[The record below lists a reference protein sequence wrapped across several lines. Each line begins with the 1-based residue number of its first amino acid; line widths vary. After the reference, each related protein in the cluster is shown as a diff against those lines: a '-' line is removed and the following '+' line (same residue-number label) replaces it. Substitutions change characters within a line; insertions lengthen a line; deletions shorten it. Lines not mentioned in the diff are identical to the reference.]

1 MKFFRLRY
9 FFPIILSVLCFQPAI
24 SNGGGSEDQLFRQ
37 ANEAYSRQDYDQAI
51 THYEQLTKNTGF
63 SATVLYNLAN
73 SYAQSGKIG
82 LAVLNY
88 ERALRL
94 APSDSDISGNL
105 ELVRKEGGLFA
116 GEYTGTERFFRILE
130 LDQWSQLLL
139 LTLVLFTLFRLAA
152 LRHRFSGKV
161 STRVAA
167 TCLLFFCL
175 AAAGTFFRY
184 RHFNPAVVI
193 VADGRLLIS
202 PFASAASIGAIQEG
216 RLVYPEKE
224 HGDFVYVTDETR
236 RTGWIP
242 RDSIARVSDRHSR
255 PSS

>member
-9 FFPIILSVLCFQPAI
+9 FFSIILSVLCIQPAI
-24 SNGGGSEDQLFRQ
+24 SNGGEDEDQLFRQ
-37 ANEAYSRQDYDQAI
+37 ANEAYSRQEYDQAI

-63 SATVLYNLAN
+63 SAAVLYNLAN
-73 SYAQSGKIG
+73 SYARAGKIG
-82 LAVLNY
+82 PAVLNY

-94 APSDSDISGNL
+94 APGDSDISGNL
-105 ELVRKEGGLFA
+105 DLVRKESGLFA
-116 GEYTGTERFFRILE
+116 GEYPCAERFFRILE
-130 LDQWSQLLL
+130 LGQWSELLL
-139 LTLVLFTLFRLAA
+139 LSLVLFTLFRLVA
-152 LRHRFSGKV
+152 LKHRFSG
-161 STRVAA
+161 RVGTTVASS
-167 TCLLFFCL
+167 CLLFFCL
-175 AAAGTFFRY
+175 AAASTFYRY

-224 HGDFVYVTDETR
+224 HGDFTYVTDETK

-242 RDSIARVSDRHSR
+242 SSSIVRVSDRQ
-255 PSS
+255 